1 MSVIEN
7 PLAYLN
13 ETNQTEYDEQTPM
26 SKPVETKPAVR
37 PARLSAENRPS
48 VKPGT
53 TLDDTPLSS
62 DKEKSM
68 SPRQLNCTGF
78 TTSSAGDRL
87 CSVSDLPDLSL
98 SSQIGAEGDEK
109 NLILGNS
116 ACDKSVKHAKKVGES
131 VQKDPSDNPEQSDK
145 EKTSGAGSNI
155 ILALAEGLESDDSED
170 DEYVP
175 GVDPVEKE
183 EPGEEEEKEEG
194 EEIVSRQYSLRDGIK
209 GTEVEEIKEVS
220 HDDSEKKKAD
230 DLWSAFKA
238 DVAVPIKRKAKEFE
252 TTIKEKTYD
261 FAGEK
266 VTVREEIK
274 SKRRSIASTF
284 GLDSRKRRRESAPI
298 LSRTES
304 EERSEGS
311 STSDNQPQPSGTKRS
326 RPVSKLN
333 SLVSRLT
340 KRPKMTVLNKT
351 SLDWNKFK
359 KDNSIEED
367 VKNEAK
373 SEDFLGKQDF
383 LTRADH
389 KQFELEKDIRA
400 QQARRRQMMPKQ
412 F

>member
-131 VQKDPSDNPEQSDK
+131 VQKDPSDNPEQLDK

-209 GTEVEEIKEVS
+209 GTEVE
-220 HDDSEKKKAD
+220 
-230 DLWSAFKA
+230 
-238 DVAVPIKRKAKEFE
+238 
-252 TTIKEKTYD
+252 
-261 FAGEK
+261 
-266 VTVREEIK
+266 K
-274 SKRRSIASTF
+274 SRRFHMMTQKRRKQMTF
-284 GLDSRKRRRESAPI
+284 GVLLK
-298 LSRTES
+298 LML
-304 EERSEGS
+304 
-311 STSDNQPQPSGTKRS
+311 QFPSNGK
-326 RPVSKLN
+326 PK
-333 SLVSRLT
+333 SLRL
-340 KRPKMTVLNKT
+340 
-351 SLDWNKFK
+351 
-359 KDNSIEED
+359 
-367 VKNEAK
+367 
-373 SEDFLGKQDF
+373 Q
-383 LTRADH
+383 
-389 KQFELEKDIRA
+389 
-400 QQARRRQMMPKQ
+400 
-412 F
+412 